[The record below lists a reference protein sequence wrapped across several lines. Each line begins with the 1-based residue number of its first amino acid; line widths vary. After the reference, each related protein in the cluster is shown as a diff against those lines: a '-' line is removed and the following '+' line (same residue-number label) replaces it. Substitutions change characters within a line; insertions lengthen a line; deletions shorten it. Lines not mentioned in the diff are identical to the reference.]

1 MRADLLRIIEDLD
14 KEFGFALYFD
24 TRYPESLR
32 MVATGV
38 HDFCKFISPDMKPE
52 ILDHQLQGFQLA
64 RKSLP
69 SYGDPKEFWDGER
82 SDCCCA
88 LRPIAFAALALTPTT
103 VACERDFSWLGAVAR
118 KARNRLTAGSL
129 ADMQVIASSERRGP
143 ADVVP
148 DGPASDSDVNDGSS
162 YSETSSE
169 GDQELADDESLS
181 SGSTESSVVEI
192 TSSEASESSTSSET
206 SSEGD
211 SSSDEDD
218 SDFGT
223 RDRRRAKQ
231 KRLPDGKCQPL
242 KTRRKR

>member
-1 MRADLLRIIEDLD
+1 
-14 KEFGFALYFD
+14 
-24 TRYPESLR
+24 
-32 MVATGV
+32 
-38 HDFCKFISPDMKPE
+38 
-52 ILDHQLQGFQLA
+52 
-64 RKSLP
+64 
-69 SYGDPKEFWDGER
+69 
-82 SDCCCA
+82 
-88 LRPIAFAALALTPTT
+88 
-103 VACERDFSWLGAVAR
+103 
-118 KARNRLTAGSL
+118 
-129 ADMQVIASSERRGP
+129 MQVIASSERRGP